1 MVFSSILVIIIGSIQ
16 ITFSVSNA
24 IPINSYLK
32 LDLDIK
38 SKLHL
43 KNKDSL
49 GFEGMVSILTILD
62 AFKTNENELLIK

>member
-1 MVFSSILVIIIGSIQ
+1 MDII
-16 ITFSVSNA
+16 
-24 IPINSYLK
+24 YLN
-32 LDLDIK
+32 
-38 SKLHL
+38 KLHL